1 MGRTQK
7 EKQTD
12 SSTKREHET
21 VENKSF
27 QTDKTLQSKTHVTVF
42 NICSTRPFREIK
54 IRFL

>member
-12 SSTKREHET
+12 TSTKREHET

-42 NICSTRPFREIK
+42 NICSTRPFK
-54 IRFL
+54 